1 MTKKEW
7 EAEGER
13 RFGDNKLEWKFKC
26 PACGHVISV
35 KDYKDAGAPNGA
47 IAFSCIGRYLDAE
60 PREAFVA
67 KKDKG
72 KSPCNYAGGGLVGL
86 NSVEVDGENYFEFA
100 DKW

>member
-35 KDYKDAGAPNGA
+35 LDYKKAGAPSGA
-47 IAFSCIGRYLDAE
+47 IAFSCIGRYLKGQ
-60 PREAFVA
+60 PREAFGE
-67 KKDKG
+67 KEKG
-72 KSPCNYAGGGLVGL
+72 PCNYAGGGLVGL
-86 NSVEVDGENYFEFA
+86 NPVEVDGENYFEFA